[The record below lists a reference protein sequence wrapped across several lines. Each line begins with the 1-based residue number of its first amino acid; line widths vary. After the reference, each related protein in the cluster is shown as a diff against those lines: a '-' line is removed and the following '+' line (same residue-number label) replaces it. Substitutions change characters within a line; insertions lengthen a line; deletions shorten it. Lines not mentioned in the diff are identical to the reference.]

1 MGGTGGGH
9 GPSEMNG
16 WASEINDCHLLVH
29 MYESAV
35 PVQMRMRANT
45 PPTPSL
51 AELRAA

>member
-1 MGGTGGGH
+1 MGEQEGGH

-29 MYESAV
+29 MYESAA
-35 PVQMRMRANT
+35 PVQMRMGANT
-45 PPTPSL
+45 PHTPSL